1 MSSLFTH
8 VPHPRISER
17 KAEGPPKVRDQLPR
31 DGTLT
36 RANSW
41 LAVKITDG
49 VGTMW
54 CAYIF
59 AVIALI
65 SLPDALKAGTAAIIS
80 WIAQTFLQL
89 VLLSI
94 IIVGQNIQSAASDK
108 RAEATY
114 NDADAVLHEALQI
127 QAHLE
132 AQDTAI
138 ESILTAIARAPHCPA
153 PGA

>member
-1 MSSLFTH
+1 MSTIFTH
-8 VPHPRISER
+8 DVHPRIAER
-17 KAEGPPKVRDQLPR
+17 KEETPVKVADQLPTGSPAAR
-31 DGTLT
+31 FN
-36 RANSW
+36 AW

-65 SLPDALKAGTAAIIS
+65 GLPQALHDTFNDGVHPLSLVA

-94 IIVGQNIQSAASDK
+94 IMVGQNIQSAAADK

-127 QAHLE
+127 QKHLE
-132 AQDTAI
+132 AQDAAI
-138 ESILTAIARAPHCPA
+138 EHILTLVQPKDP
-153 PGA
+153 